1 MGLTTRETAHVQSIM
16 YKSFIKFVFLCDSE
30 IFVVM
35 GSMLKVLDGFHH

>member
-1 MGLTTRETAHVQSIM
+1 MGLTTGETVQVRSIM
-16 YKSFIKFVFLCDSE
+16 YKSFIQFLFLYDSE